1 MRWNEGHQSPDI
13 IDRRGERAPGG
24 MGGGMGG
31 MVALLPLLMRSRFG
45 WVFLILILVVS
56 LLGGLGGIFGGG
68 DTAQRAAETAGPR
81 TADAKAQFVG
91 FVLDDTQDTW
101 SALLG
106 PRYEKAKLVLFTGA
120 TSTACGYGQ
129 AATGPF
135 YCPPDQRVYIDLA
148 FYDELERRLGAGG
161 DFAQAYVIAHEIGHH
176 VQNLLGTSDKVHAA
190 RRSAQVGAE
199 GLSVKLELQADCF
212 AGIWA
217 HGTSK
222 RGLLEAGDVDE
233 ALTAAAA
240 IGDDR
245 LQKKSSGTVQPE
257 SFTHGT
263 SAQRAQWFRNGYEQG
278 SVEACDTFKNGVL

>member
-1 MRWNEGHQSPDI
+1 
-13 IDRRGERAPGG
+13 
-24 MGGGMGG
+24 MGG

-222 RGLLEAGDVDE
+222 RGLLEAGD
-233 ALTAAAA
+233 
-240 IGDDR
+240 
-245 LQKKSSGTVQPE
+245 
-257 SFTHGT
+257 
-263 SAQRAQWFRNGYEQG
+263 
-278 SVEACDTFKNGVL
+278 TFKNGVL